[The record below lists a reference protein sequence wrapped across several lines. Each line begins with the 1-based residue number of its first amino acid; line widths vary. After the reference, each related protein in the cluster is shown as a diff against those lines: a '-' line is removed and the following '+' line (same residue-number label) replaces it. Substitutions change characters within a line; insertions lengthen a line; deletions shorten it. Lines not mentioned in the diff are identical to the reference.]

1 MIELKENQCEVI
13 LKHGDAYYVCIIET
27 DKTPITLKSYS
38 KIPFIK
44 VDPEKGVKLELG
56 EVEKTMKRIAEY
68 DISNSISGVN
78 EPHKYMEFVKDLRSQ
93 IYKLSSLQEFRA
105 FVGAYL
111 DDKALEGLLDEYI
124 VQLDKKVR
132 MEETVFKDQIV
143 SQVPTN
149 WPYAMFPE
157 SSWAAYEDNVQLFHF
172 AQGDTTI
179 YADTMGMTLDDI
191 KRYFSGDK
199 AKEEMEIYNGLN
211 DQVKKISLEEL
222 E

>member
-1 MIELKENQCEVI
+1 MIELKENQSEVI

-38 KIPFIK
+38 KIPFVK
-44 VDPEKGVKLELG
+44 VEPEKGVKLELG

-111 DDKALEGLLDEYI
+111 DDKALEGLLDKYI

-157 SSWAAYEDNVQLFHF
+157 SSWAAYKDNVQLFHF

-179 YADTMGMTLDDI
+179 YADTMGMTLDGI
-191 KRYFSGDK
+191 KRYFSGDM
-199 AKEEMEIYNGLN
+199 AKKEMEIYNGLN

>member
-1 MIELKENQCEVI
+1 MIEYKENQSEVI
-13 LKHGDAYYVCIIET
+13 LKHGDAYYVCLIET
-27 DKTPITLKSYS
+27 DKTPITLKNYS
-38 KIPFIK
+38 KIPFVV

-56 EVEKTMKRIAEY
+56 KVEKTMKRIAEY

-93 IYKLSSLQEFRA
+93 IFQLRDLQDFRA
-105 FVGAYL
+105 FAGAYL
-111 DDKALEGLLDEYI
+111 DDKDLVKTLDEYI

-132 MEETVFKDQIV
+132 MEEKVFTEQIV
-143 SQVPTN
+143 PQVPTN
-149 WPYAMFPE
+149 WPHAMFPE
-157 SSWAAYEDNVQLFHF
+157 SSWAAYEYNVKLFHF

-179 YADTMGMTLDDI
+179 YADTMGMSLDDI

-199 AKEEMEIYNGLN
+199 AKEKMEIYNGLN
-211 DQVKKISLEEL
+211 EQVKKINLEEL